1 MFYVFKCLSYLQITF
16 FNAEM
21 KQSCSGQE
29 WSALWVEDLFTFM
42 QSFLMKSMQKYISRQ
57 NLRVFFI
64 FY

>member
-29 WSALWVEDLFTFM
+29 CSLGDRPFYLYVKFADE
-42 QSFLMKSMQKYISRQ
+42 KYAKIYIKAKPSC
-57 NLRVFFI
+57 F
-64 FY
+64 

>member
-42 QSFLMKSMQKYISRQ
+42 QSFLMKSMQNIYQGKTF
-57 NLRVFFI
+57 VFFI